1 MSMLRAALARRCR
14 ALAPALASPFASS
27 ARATVAEVAVPFTV
41 VGLDGAR
48 HRCVG
53 REGHSLVKGMQQ
65 AKLPLALMGINGYDA
80 ALRLPREW
88 HDKVPEMDL
97 AQVRHQRPVH
107 FPQWRECAASAC
119 APPPERAPQRPYLKA
134 QQRESAPRSATQA
147 RRAHSR
153 SGFSMQP
160 MKGAV
165 WTSRAPSGVRGAR
178 GTLVVILPRKTNHV
192 GSTEGVRW
200 KGYPSRQLHAAAF
213 RVAWIP

>member
-1 MSMLRAALARRCR
+1 MSFERFGAALRFTAHATRDVRTPGPLARRFR

-27 ARATVAEVAVPFTV
+27 ARATVAEVSVPFTV

-65 AKLPLALMGINGYDA
+65 AKLPLALMGVNGYDA

-97 AQVRHQRPVH
+97 AQVRPQRPVH

-134 QQRESAPRSATQA
+134 QQRESAPPQRDSGAPRAFPLWVLDAAYERRRVDVESAE
-147 RRAHSR
+147 RRQGCEGHAGCHTAKKD
-153 SGFSMQP
+153 Q
-160 MKGAV
+160 
-165 WTSRAPSGVRGAR
+165 PSG
-178 GTLVVILPRKTNHV
+178 ID
-192 GSTEGVRW
+192 
-200 KGYPSRQLHAAAF
+200 
-213 RVAWIP
+213 

>member
-1 MSMLRAALARRCR
+1 MLRAALARRFR
-14 ALAPALASPFASS
+14 ALPPALASPFASS

-107 FPQWRECAASAC
+107 FPQWRECAASGC
-119 APPPERAPQRPYLKA
+119 APPPERTPPKRQGASAHFEANCRRLPGRLSQPPSPRRRPPATLCHA
-134 QQRESAPRSATQA
+134 QTTAAPR
-147 RRAHSR
+147 R
-153 SGFSMQP
+153 
-160 MKGAV
+160 
-165 WTSRAPSGVRGAR
+165 RGAR
-178 GTLVVILPRKTNHV
+178 
-192 GSTEGVRW
+192 
-200 KGYPSRQLHAAAF
+200 AATA
-213 RVAWIP
+213 